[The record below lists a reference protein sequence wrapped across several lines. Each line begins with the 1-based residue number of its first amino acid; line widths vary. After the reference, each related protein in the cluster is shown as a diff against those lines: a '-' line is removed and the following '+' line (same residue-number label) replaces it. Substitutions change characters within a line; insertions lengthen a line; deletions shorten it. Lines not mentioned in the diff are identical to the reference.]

1 MSGIGDMERM
11 VKLTGEK
18 MRYRRIPEWCK
29 DEALPTLIKYFDQV
43 TTYKSIQQSKWKSQ
57 KRMFLPTVILFRSTI
72 LKTTEKGGFF

>member
-43 TTYKSIQQSKWKSQ
+43 TAS
-57 KRMFLPTVILFRSTI
+57 LFNKINGRVRNGCS
-72 LKTTEKGGFF
+72 